1 MGRGRSGSNAARPA
15 LYASL
20 YLEGRQQHRRQHT
33 ELAQEE
39 ARRQPAMFTP
49 ETKGPGRPGLTE

>member
-20 YLEGRQQHRRQHT
+20 YLEGRRQHT
-33 ELAQEE
+33 ELAREE

-49 ETKGPGRPGLTE
+49 EIKGPGKPGLTE